1 MLQNNFLGL
10 ISTHDLE
17 VTLVSREQKKILN
30 FHFQDTIENK
40 RIKFDYSLRPGI
52 CPTTNAL
59 KILQFEGMPIPDN
72 DGSDFELIKK
82 EWGLFENS

>member
-1 MLQNNFLGL
+1 LLQNNFLGL

-17 VTLVSREQKKILN
+17 VTLVSREQKKVLN
-30 FHFQDTIENK
+30 FHFQDTIESK
-40 RIKFDYSLRPGI
+40 RIKFDYCLRPGI

-72 DGSDFELIKK
+72 DGSDYDLIKK